1 MLAIIEIFEEDGDS
15 SLMFED
21 EYAAYTIDVDPGS
34 KTYQSRMSRKDD
46 VYYRTEKF
54 EYRIRTTPVRVEVR
68 LLERLDEPPPDRY
81 AVKDGVVL
89 ESEILARSR
98 DFLAS
103 MIKRFIADL
112 KKEVEWHEA
121 RVGDPVSMYLLSRH
135 SDIIS
140 PDDYRR
146 YLRQL
151 SEKIKI
157 GTQKVEKAL
166 ESDEMGLQVTDE
178 YESFGRTIWYPR
190 AKQDQ
195 MSDDE
200 IKKALEHHHKIQKQL
215 FDEKSKEYVGISE
228 GEFRSCKE
236 ILEHIETFLNKRP
249 NSAKKREGQKV
260 SFGIKFG
267 AIVIQW
273 VSLFIVVFIA
283 LWLIVTV
290 IQFNFTFAFVVSG
303 ILASFLIFLRS
314 NK

>member
-1 MLAIIEIFEEDGDS
+1 MLAIIEIFEEDGES

-21 EYAAYTIDVDPGS
+21 EYAAYTIGVDPGS

-46 VYYRTEKF
+46 VYYRTQKF
-54 EYRIRTTPVRVEVR
+54 EYRICTTPVRVEVR
-68 LLERLDEPPPDRY
+68 LLERLDEPPPDRH

-98 DFLAS
+98 DILAS
-103 MIKRFIADL
+103 MTKRFIADL

-121 RVGDPVSMYLLSRH
+121 WVGDPVSMYLLSKH

-166 ESDEMGLQVTDE
+166 ESDEMGLQVTDD
-178 YESFGRTIWYPR
+178 YESFGRTIWYPME
-190 AKQDQ
+190 KQDQ

-200 IKKALEHHHKIQKQL
+200 IKKALEHHHKIQKRL

-228 GEFRSCKE
+228 SQFRNGKK
-236 ILEHIETFLNKRP
+236 ILEHIETFLNKNP
-249 NSAKKREGQKV
+249 AAAKKQMVGRSLSASSLV
-260 SFGIKFG
+260 LLSFNGFRFLSSYP
-267 AIVIQW
+267 W
-273 VSLFIVVFIA
+273 P
-283 LWLIVTV
+283 
-290 IQFNFTFAFVVSG
+290 SG
-303 ILASFLIFLRS
+303 RS
-314 NK
+314 H

>member
-1 MLAIIEIFEEDGDS
+1 MLAIIEIFEEDGES

-21 EYAAYTIDVDPGS
+21 EYAAYTIGVDPGS

-46 VYYRTEKF
+46 VYYRTQKF
-54 EYRIRTTPVRVEVR
+54 EYRICTTPVRVEVR

-98 DFLAS
+98 DILAS
-103 MIKRFIADL
+103 MTKRFIADL
-112 KKEVEWHEA
+112 KKEVEWHGA
-121 RVGDPVSMYLLSRH
+121 WVGDPVSMYLLSKH

-228 GEFRSCKE
+228 GEFRSGKAM
-236 ILEHIETFLNKRP
+236 LEHIETFLNKP
-249 NSAKKREGQKV
+249 HNSAKKRKGQKV

-267 AIVIQW
+267 AFIIQW
-273 VSLFIVVFIA
+273 ISLFIVVSIA
-283 LWLIVTV
+283 LWLLSLIVT
-290 IQFNFTFAFVVSG
+290 NLAFLFIVSG
-303 ILASFLIFLRS
+303 ILAFFLISLRS

>member
-1 MLAIIEIFEEDGDS
+1 MRIEIFEEDDDS

-21 EYAAYTIDVDPGS
+21 EYAEYTIDVDPGS
-34 KTYQSRMSRKDD
+34 KTYQSKMSRNDD
-46 VYYRTEKF
+46 VYYRTQKF

-98 DFLAS
+98 DILAS
-103 MIKRFIADL
+103 MTKRFVADL

-121 RVGDPVSMYLLSRH
+121 WVGDPVSMYLLSKH
-135 SDIIS
+135 PDIIS

-166 ESDEMGLQVTDE
+166 ESDEMGLQVTDD

-190 AKQDQ
+190 PKQDR

-228 GEFRSCKE
+228 SEFRNSKK
-236 ILEHIETFLNKRP
+236 ILEHIETFLNKNP
-249 NSAKKREGQKV
+249 AAAKKHDSQKV

-267 AIVIQW
+267 AFIIQW
-273 VSLFIVVFIA
+273 ISLFIVVSIA
-283 LWLIVTV
+283 LWLLSSIVT
-290 IQFNFTFAFVVSG
+290 NLAFLFIVSG
-303 ILASFLIFLRS
+303 ILAFLLIFLRS
-314 NK
+314 SK

>member
-1 MLAIIEIFEEDGDS
+1 MRIEIFEEDDDS

-21 EYAAYTIDVDPGS
+21 EYTEYTIAVDPGS
-34 KTYQSRMSRKDD
+34 KTYQSKMSRKDD
-46 VYYRTEKF
+46 VYYRTQKF
-54 EYRIRTTPVRVEVR
+54 EYRICTTPVRVEVR

-98 DFLAS
+98 DILAS
-103 MIKRFIADL
+103 MTKRFIADL
-112 KKEVEWHEA
+112 KKEVEW
-121 RVGDPVSMYLLSRH
+121 RGVWVGDPVSMYLLSKH

-157 GTQKVEKAL
+157 GTQKVEQAL

-178 YESFGRTIWYPR
+178 YEDSGRTIWYPME
-190 AKQDQ
+190 KQDQ
-195 MSDDE
+195 MSDNE
-200 IKKALEHHHKIQKQL
+200 IKKALEHHHKIQKRL

-228 GEFRSCKE
+228 SEFKNGKK
-236 ILEHIETFLNKRP
+236 ILEHIETFLNKNP
-249 NSAKKREGQKV
+249 AAAKKHDSQKV
-260 SFGIKFG
+260 SFGIKFC
-267 AIVIQW
+267 AFIIQW
-273 VSLFIVVFIA
+273 FLLFIVVSIA
-283 LWLIVTV
+283 LWLLSLIVT
-290 IQFNFTFAFVVSG
+290 NLAFVFIVSG
-303 ILASFLIFLRS
+303 ILAFFLIFRRS